1 MLNWLNH
8 AITIDH
14 PDEDV
19 RRRGRLL
26 AILAL
31 ALGLAVLV
39 VLPFTAS
46 QQHVLLILITIV
58 LSGLIVLG
66 IVLLARRGAVTTGGL
81 LMISAIMIG
90 IVNSFR
96 LPDSLLAGGY
106 YMIFAV
112 LAAGLVLRPAQI
124 WLVLGMALLAT
135 LAGVALLSRPALSD
149 PTSQMS
155 MINIVVVL
163 TVTALVSF
171 LGAQTTGTALRTARA
186 SRRTAEQAA
195 LQLEHTNTALELR
208 VQERTSSLASLLA
221 EAEAR
226 EARLSSAIAENDQQ
240 RTVIREMSLPVIPVT
255 ASTLV
260 MPLVGALDSSRLQ
273 HLQDQSL
280 NSLERT
286 SARNLVLDV
295 TGVPVVDSQ
304 VAHGLIAVV
313 MSARLLGAEVM
324 LVGVRPEVAQ
334 TIVGLGLELRDIR
347 IFSDLQS
354 ALARLTG

>member
-171 LGAQTTGTALRTARA
+171 LGHRRAGRAPAGAHQHRPRTAR
-186 SRRTAEQAA
+186 
-195 LQLEHTNTALELR
+195 
-208 VQERTSSLASLLA
+208 
-221 EAEAR
+221 
-226 EARLSSAIAENDQQ
+226 
-240 RTVIREMSLPVIPVT
+240 P
-255 ASTLV
+255 
-260 MPLVGALDSSRLQ
+260 GA
-273 HLQDQSL
+273 HLQPGQP
-280 NSLERT
+280 
-286 SARNLVLDV
+286 ARR
-295 TGVPVVDSQ
+295 GRGPRGPPVQ
-304 VAHGLIAVV
+304 
-313 MSARLLGAEVM
+313 
-324 LVGVRPEVAQ
+324 
-334 TIVGLGLELRDIR
+334 RDR
-347 IFSDLQS
+347 
-354 ALARLTG
+354 GE

>member
-1 MLNWLNH
+1 MLKWLNQV
-8 AITIDH
+8 ITIDH
-14 PDEDV
+14 PDDDV

-26 AILAL
+26 AILDL

-46 QQHVLLILITIV
+46 QQHVLIV
-58 LSGLIVLG
+58 LTTIILSMLTVLG
-66 IVLLARRGAVTTGGL
+66 VLALARRGAVTTGGL
-81 LMISAIMIG
+81 IMISAIMIG

-106 YMIFAV
+106 YMIFAI
-112 LAAGLVLRPAQI
+112 LTAGLVLRPVQI
-124 WLVLGMALLAT
+124 WPVLAMALLAT
-135 LAGVALLSRPALSD
+135 LAGVALLDRSALNN
-149 PTSQMS
+149 PISQMA
-155 MINIVVVL
+155 MVNMFVL
-163 TVTALVSF
+163 LAVTALVSF

-186 SRRTAEQAA
+186 ARRTAEQAA
-195 LQLEHTNTALELR
+195 LQLEQTNATLELR

-226 EARLSSAIAENDQQ
+226 EGRLSSAIAENDQQ

-286 SARNLVLDV
+286 SARTLVLDV

-304 VAHGLIAVV
+304 VAQGLIAVV
-313 MSARLLGAEVM
+313 QSARLLGAEVI

-354 ALARLTG
+354 ALARLTR

>member
-1 MLNWLNH
+1 MLNWLNQL
-8 AITIDH
+8 ITIDH

-39 VLPFTAS
+39 VTPFTAP
-46 QQHVLLILITIV
+46 QQKVLIILVTIILSV
-58 LSGLIVLG
+58 LTDLGVL
-66 IVLLARRGAVTTGGL
+66 VLARRGAVTAGGL
-81 LMISAIMIG
+81 LIISVTMIG

-96 LPDSLLAGGY
+96 LPNSLLGGGY
-106 YMIFAV
+106 YIIFAI
-112 LAAGLVLRPAQI
+112 LTAGLVLRPGQI
-124 WLVLGMALLAT
+124 WLVLGMALLAF
-135 LAGVALLSRPALSD
+135 LGGVALLARPALSN
-149 PTSQMS
+149 PTSQRTI
-155 MINIVVVL
+155 INVVVL
-163 TVTALVSF
+163 LNVTALVSF
-171 LGAQTTGTALRTARA
+171 LGAQTTSTALRTAQA
-186 SRRTAEQAA
+186 ARRTAEQAA
-195 LQLEHTNTALELR
+195 LQLEQTNAALELR
-208 VQERTSSLASLLA
+208 VQERTASLASLLA

-226 EARLSSAIAENDQQ
+226 EARLASAIAENDQQ

-280 NSLERT
+280 HSLERT

-304 VAHGLIAVV
+304 VAQGLIAVV
-313 MSARLLGAEVM
+313 QSARLLGAEVM

-334 TIVGLGLELRDIR
+334 TIVGLGLDLRDIR

-354 ALARLTG
+354 ALARLTR

>member
-1 MLNWLNH
+1 
-8 AITIDH
+8 
-14 PDEDV
+14 
-19 RRRGRLL
+19 
-26 AILAL
+26 
-31 ALGLAVLV
+31 
-39 VLPFTAS
+39 
-46 QQHVLLILITIV
+46 
-58 LSGLIVLG
+58 
-66 IVLLARRGAVTTGGL
+66 
-81 LMISAIMIG
+81 
-90 IVNSFR
+90 
-96 LPDSLLAGGY
+96 
-106 YMIFAV
+106 
-112 LAAGLVLRPAQI
+112 
-124 WLVLGMALLAT
+124 
-135 LAGVALLSRPALSD
+135 
-149 PTSQMS
+149 
-155 MINIVVVL
+155 
-163 TVTALVSF
+163 
-171 LGAQTTGTALRTARA
+171 
-186 SRRTAEQAA
+186 
-195 LQLEHTNTALELR
+195 
-208 VQERTSSLASLLA
+208 
-221 EAEAR
+221 
-226 EARLSSAIAENDQQ
+226 
-240 RTVIREMSLPVIPVT
+240 MSLPVIPVT